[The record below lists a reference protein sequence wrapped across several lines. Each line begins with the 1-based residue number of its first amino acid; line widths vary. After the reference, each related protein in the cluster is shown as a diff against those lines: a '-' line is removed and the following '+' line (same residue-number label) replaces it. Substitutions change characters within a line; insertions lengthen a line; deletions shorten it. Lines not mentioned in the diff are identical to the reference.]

1 MVAGGADEGRRG
13 EGTAGPSPAKG
24 SGRGII
30 VHLSDLHFG
39 GRADLA
45 QIEAIERLLP
55 ELRPAVVI
63 ISGDL
68 SQRARH
74 GEFQRALRFVQGC
87 RELAPTL
94 VVPGNHDVS
103 WWASPLG
110 LRGDGPKYAKYR
122 RYFGQALGPVLE
134 LDDMV
139 IVGTVSAN
147 GLAFGSLTWNPRD
160 LTVKGHLPV
169 AETARAGAVFA
180 AADPAKLRVLVL
192 HHNVLRGQISNR
204 WGLAHPLDAQLR
216 VLQSGADLVLCGHD
230 HQESV
235 GQIDAGTVVAAA
247 STPTPM
253 TRGKRPSV
261 FNVIEYDAG
270 QVGVRYQR
278 WHPNGGFYQPADH
291 FEFSRE
297 TIRPTT
303 Q

>member
-1 MVAGGADEGRRG
+1 LSSGATGSARG
-13 EGTAGPSPAKG
+13 T
-24 SGRGII
+24 I

-39 GRADLA
+39 GKADLA

-55 ELRPAVVI
+55 DLAPTAVVI
-63 ISGDL
+63 SGDI

-122 RYFGQALGPVLE
+122 RYFGQVLGPVLE
-134 LDDMV
+134 IDDAV
-139 IVGTVSAN
+139 IAGTVSAN
-147 GLAFGSLTWNPRD
+147 GLALGSLTWNPRD
-160 LTVKGHLPV
+160 LTVKGHLRSS
-169 AETARAGAVFA
+169 ETERAGEVFT

-204 WGLAHPLDAQLR
+204 WGLAHPLEAQRR
-216 VLQSGADLVLCGHD
+216 VLRSGVDLVLCGHD

-235 GQIDAGTVVAAA
+235 GQIEGRTVVAAA
-247 STPTPM
+247 STPTRM

-261 FNVIEYDAG
+261 FNVIEYDPG
-270 QVGVRYQR
+270 RLGVRYQR
-278 WHPNGGFYQPADH
+278 WHANGGFYQSADR
-291 FEFSRE
+291 FEFGRSA
-297 TIRPTT
+297 IRPVT